1 MAGLKQRAL
10 QQVLDGL
17 MRRYKLRV
25 PAVAHIVS

>member
-17 MRRYKLRV
+17 MRRYTEGSRGGAYCK
-25 PAVAHIVS
+25 